1 MDKNSIGLSI
11 LVALCLLSNSL
22 QAQLGER
29 IRINGYSSFE
39 FEKQFGNNG
48 KGDPNASFDADLF
61 DLVLNIYATDRLR
74 IAADI
79 TWEHGTASED
89 DRGNAA
95 IEYAFPEY
103 TVYNWLK
110 IRAGKMFVPFGIY
123 NEIHTAKPAFLT
135 VKEPLSTNKP
145 HKFGTSERFYPR
157 WATGIAFVGNFM
169 VIGKDFDYNLQISN
183 GEQEST
189 NPFEEDD
196 NKQKAIAG
204 RLRLTPVQGLKI
216 GFSFYKDSE
225 TELDQNDEDTGERTN
240 DFSYGGQLEWR
251 MQNFGLEVEYVG
263 HRHKQSNGTLQRAY
277 AFTLMGFYTLHD
289 RFTPYL
295 RFEYLDP
302 NTRLDND
309 TAKMFVYG
317 INTEVDENLYLKAEL
332 NTVDPSSSNS
342 RFSGVGF
349 TEFKFAIAVGF

>member
-1 MDKNSIGLSI
+1 MHKDSIGLSI
-11 LVALCLLSNSL
+11 LVALCFLSNSL

-39 FEKQFGNNG
+39 FEKQFGEKG

-61 DLVLNIYATDRLR
+61 DLVLNIYATNRLR

-79 TWEHGTASED
+79 TWEHGSASED
-89 DRGNAA
+89 DRGNVA

-103 TVYNWLK
+103 TVTNWLK

-145 HKFGTSERFYPR
+145 HKFGTPERFYPR
-157 WATGIAFVGNFM
+157 WATGIAFLGNFT
-169 VIGKDFDYNLQISN
+169 VNDKDFDYNLQISN
-183 GEQEST
+183 GEQDAT

-204 RLRLTPVQGLKI
+204 RLRFTPVHDLKI
-216 GFSFYKDSE
+216 GLSFYKDSA
-225 TELDQNDEDTGERTN
+225 TELDQNDEDTGNRTN
-240 DFSYGGQLEWR
+240 IFSYGGQLEWR
-251 MQNFGLEVEYVG
+251 VQNLGLEFEYVG
-263 HRHKQSNGTLQRAY
+263 GRVKQSNGMAQKAR
-277 AFTLMGFYTLHD
+277 AFTLMGFYTLHEL
-289 RFTPYL
+289 FTPYL

-309 TAKMFVYG
+309 TARMFVYG
-317 INTEVDENLYLKAEL
+317 INIEVDENLYLKAEL
-332 NTVDPSSSNS
+332 NTVDPNSGNS